1 MTPAMLRALP
11 EAARHA
17 FQVAVTDGLGTMFLV
32 AAAVAAVGIII
43 AAFVRQVPLR
53 GQVTAEAA
61 LAD

>member
-1 MTPAMLRALP
+1 M
-11 EAARHA
+11 
-17 FQVAVTDGLGTMFLV
+17 MFLV